1 MSKNKKARQAARV
14 RRQKSFPIIWLILAG
29 VLLLF
34 LAVLLGTRRGTPV
47 NFEPEVRGGPSLK
60 ADREKVDLGDIRLG
74 EWVEVSFDLTNVGDE
89 ALRFTQA
96 PYVEVVEG
104 C

>member
-1 MSKNKKARQAARV
+1 MA
-14 RRQKSFPIIWLILAG
+14 LAG
-29 VLLLF
+29 LLLLL
-34 LAVLLGTRRGTPV
+34 LAVLLGARRETPV

-60 ADREKVDLGDIRLG
+60 ADREKVDLGDVRLG
-74 EWVEVSFDLTNVGDE
+74 DWVEVSFDLTNVGDE
-89 ALRFTQA
+89 SLEFTKA